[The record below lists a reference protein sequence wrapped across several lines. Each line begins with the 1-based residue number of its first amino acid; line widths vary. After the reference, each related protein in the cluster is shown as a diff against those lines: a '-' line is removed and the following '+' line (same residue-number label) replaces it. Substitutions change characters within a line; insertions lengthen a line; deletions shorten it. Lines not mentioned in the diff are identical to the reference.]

1 MNENINIEPTDDGV
15 QDPIQD
21 DDVSRVDYEPT
32 HQAQEPVQPT
42 SEPQTQPEPTITPT
56 ELEIEGVGKVKPED
70 IKEWKLGYMRQSDYT
85 RKTQEVAK
93 QKQETQDAV
102 TLYNYLRDNPNIA
115 TQMQQGDYSGIQ
127 KNPTMANMLNPAKKE
142 IEDVQYQLAS
152 LQLDNDINR
161 LKSQYSDFDEV
172 AILQEAD
179 KRGLTDLEFIY
190 KAMQGDKLPSIRE
203 QITKEIRSALTKEI
217 QQNGLATETLISTKD
232 TKPITDSGLTEQ
244 EKMIANQMSVSYEEY
259 AKYR

>member
-1 MNENINIEPTDDGV
+1 M
-15 QDPIQD
+15 
-21 DDVSRVDYEPT
+21 
-32 HQAQEPVQPT
+32 
-42 SEPQTQPEPTITPT
+42 
-56 ELEIEGVGKVKPED
+56 
-70 IKEWKLGYMRQSDYT
+70 
-85 RKTQEVAK
+85 
-93 QKQETQDAV
+93 
-102 TLYNYLRDNPNIA
+102 
-115 TQMQQGDYSGIQ
+115 
-127 KNPTMANMLNPAKKE
+127 
-142 IEDVQYQLAS
+142 
-152 LQLDNDINR
+152 
-161 LKSQYSDFDEV
+161 
-172 AILQEAD
+172 QEAD